1 MKRISVLCGVCL
13 TIALAAPG
21 SCSAQQSSLFGSSGS
36 SGGRTSTGQ
45 SGSSGA
51 GAMGNAAGAL
61 GSSMGGSR
69 GATGGAGASGRTGTS
84 QGGVQQPQFNQFGS
98 VGNAIG
104 QGNFVGRSDNSGRFV
119 GQTQAGQQ
127 NAQGGMGLGRM
138 GGGGRNG
145 NNNGN
150 NNNGNNNFGGGGN
163 QQAQQR
169 RVRPQLKVAFPTPAI
184 QTATVATTLQQRL
197 STHETLTAGSLKNVN
212 LTMEEGG
219 VVTLRGEVASQDARS
234 LAAAM
239 VRLEPGVRQVVNELT
254 VAQ

>member
-1 MKRISVLCGVCL
+1 MKRIPVLSAVCL

-21 SCSAQQSSLFGSSGS
+21 SCSAQQSSLFGGGS

-45 SGSSGA
+45 SGSSG
-51 GAMGNAAGAL
+51 MGSMGSAASAL

-69 GATGGAGASGRTGTS
+69 GGTGSGTGSRTGSTA
-84 QGGVQQPQFNQFGS
+84 GGVQQPQFNSFGS
-98 VGNAIG
+98 VGNSIG
-104 QGNFVGRSDNSGRFV
+104 QGSFVGRSDNSGRFV

-184 QTATVATTLQQRL
+184 QTATVTTTLQQRL
-197 STHETLTAGSLKNVN
+197 STHETMTAGSLKNVN

-219 VVTLRGEVASQDARS
+219 VVTLRGEVASQDAKS

-239 VRLEPGVRQVVNELT
+239 VRLEPGVRKVVNELT
-254 VAQ
+254 ITQ